1 MVYNSTPILTEELS
15 MWDISGDVCVVV
27 ESGHAVPPSGVA
39 TTAL

>member
-1 MVYNSTPILTEELS
+1 MIYNSRLILTEELS

-39 TTAL
+39 TAAL